1 MLLNNTN
8 NIYSNI
14 TDFNENNITFFSYN
28 HIVMSVIF
36 FHLVIGLIIFVIYYK
51 TRKTI
56 KNSLHIQ
63 NVDIELVELS
73 KTMNVQNMSTDL
85 IIDIPQDTLI
95 TNLSIIPI
103 TPNPSIS
110 DAKLEE
116 DFEILYKEIE
126 DDDETIS
133 LLHENIIIQNKYKFI

>member
-1 MLLNNTN
+1 M
-8 NIYSNI
+8 
-14 TDFNENNITFFSYN
+14 
-28 HIVMSVIF
+28 
-36 FHLVIGLIIFVIYYK
+36 
-51 TRKTI
+51 
-56 KNSLHIQ
+56 HIQ

-116 DFEILYKEIE
+116 DFEILYKELE